1 MVYNSQCFLSVLP
14 QVNITE
20 RKRSLILPYEKDF
33 QIYSRTVNKLAVL
46 AMSA

>member
-20 RKRSLILPYEKDF
+20 RKRSLILPYEKEIF
-33 QIYSRTVNKLAVL
+33 KFIPEQ
-46 AMSA
+46 